1 LKFHGN
7 TSQLAVAV
15 GHRLFAIRQSPNAIR
30 FAIRHAK
37 SNGMRHW
44 SLRWCKSSVDL
55 GHFFFF
61 LQNADGGDHTN
72 GVDIDV
78 MINRITANRIH
89 EQLNNNLGR

>member
-1 LKFHGN
+1 MRNQTACG
-7 TSQLAVAV
+7 T
-15 GHRLFAIRQSPNAIR
+15 GR
-30 FAIRHAK
+30 FAGASRQ
-37 SNGMRHW
+37 W
-44 SLRWCKSSVDL
+44 TL
-55 GHFFFF
+55 GIFFFF